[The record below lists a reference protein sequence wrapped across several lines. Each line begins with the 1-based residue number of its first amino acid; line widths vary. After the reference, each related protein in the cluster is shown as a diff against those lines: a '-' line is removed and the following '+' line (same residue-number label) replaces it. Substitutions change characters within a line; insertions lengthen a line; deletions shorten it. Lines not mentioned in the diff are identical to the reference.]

1 MKTQAD
7 LFRVI
12 VGLMILASV
21 LLTVLV
27 SQWWLLFTAF
37 IGLNMFQ
44 SAFTH
49 FCPMDSFLRK
59 TKLPPHEGAL
69 GQG

>member
-1 MKTQAD
+1 MTPND

-21 LLTVLV
+21 ALSVFASPWFLLVT
-27 SQWWLLFTAF
+27 TF
-37 IGLNMFQ
+37 IGANMFQ

-49 FCPMDSFLRK
+49 FCPLDMLLRRGSRK
-59 TKLPPHEGAL
+59 PL
-69 GQG
+69 GHGT